1 MKSTTE
7 STKSLSFEKA
17 FLIVVALHVVGAIG
31 LYGLSSIKGYFGK
44 MQREKER
51 QELAE
56 RPQLPSPFWRDPVPL
71 SKRVVT
77 AVPKQDKP
85 SSPKQTKKPT
95 AIAKATPP
103 PPPKPQPSA
112 WAAFHY
118 VPKVKS
124 SSSGTKVSDIAK
136 DVQAAYMEIVT
147 KANND
152 RIKKE
157 LREREQESLA
167 TEKRLKMNRI
177 RQALQFQNAEEE
189 QETMKILSEA
199 YNNTVSR
206 EIVSSKVL
214 LR

>member
-56 RPQLPSPFWRDPVPL
+56 QPQLSSPFWKDPVPM

-77 AVPKQDKP
+77 AVPKPNKP
-85 SSPKQTKKPT
+85 SPPKQTKKPT
-95 AIAKATPP
+95 AVAKATPP
-103 PPPKPQPSA
+103 PKPRPSA
-112 WAAFHY
+112 WSAFQY
-118 VPKVKS
+118 VPMVKS
-124 SSSGTKVSDIAK
+124 SSNGTKVSDFTK
-136 DVQAAYMEIVT
+136 DVQAAYLKMVT
-147 KANND
+147 KAKND

-157 LREREQESLA
+157 LQEREREQLA
-167 TEKRLKMNRI
+167 TEKRLQMNRI

-189 QETMKILSEA
+189 RETMKILSEA

-206 EIVSSKVL
+206 EIVSSKVVL
-214 LR
+214 Q

>member
-17 FLIVVALHVVGAIG
+17 FLIVVALHIVGAIG

-51 QELAE
+51 QELAA
-56 RPQLPSPFWRDPVPL
+56 RPQLPSPFRRDPVPM

-85 SSPKQTKKPT
+85 SPVKQTKKPT

-118 VPKVKS
+118 VPRVKS

-136 DVQAAYMEIVT
+136 DVQAAYIEIVT

-157 LREREQESLA
+157 IREREQESLA

-189 QETMKILSEA
+189 QQTMKILSEA

-206 EIVSSKVL
+206 EIVSSKVV

>member
-7 STKSLSFEKA
+7 YTKSLSFEKA
-17 FLIVVALHVVGAIG
+17 FLIVVALHIVGAIG

-56 RPQLPSPFWRDPVPL
+56 RPQPASPFWRDPIPM

-85 SSPKQTKKPT
+85 SPPKQTKKPT

-103 PPPKPQPSA
+103 PKQKPQPSA

-118 VPKVKS
+118 VPRVKS
-124 SSSGTKVSDIAK
+124 NSNGTKVSDIAK
-136 DVQAAYMEIVT
+136 DVQAAYIEIVT

-157 LREREQESLA
+157 IREREQESLA

-189 QETMKILSEA
+189 QQTMKILSEA

-206 EIVSSKVL
+206 EIVSSKVVL
-214 LR
+214 Q